1 MQVCRCAVLH
11 VTWAAVFARIACM
24 YASVHRCL
32 CNYAFIYL
40 RVYPWLDLLIFGSTY
55 QSTYRSIYVCMHVHM
70 CVCAYIM
77 CVCLYMRMRMRM
89 YVCVYIARKEA
100 RKHKHVR
107 LQVCFATTRRLVFVQ
122 NRIVHSLNS
131 FHLPRMYAQNI
142 LQLLCICMVVLLLL

>member
-1 MQVCRCAVLH
+1 MLRGQLFLQELR
-11 VTWAAVFARIACM
+11 ACM
-24 YASVHRCL
+24 HLCIVVSVTMRLFICASIR
-32 CNYAFIYL
+32 
-40 RVYPWLDLLIFGSTY
+40 GSICSSLGRPTNLHID
-55 QSTYRSIYVCMHVHM
+55 RSMYVCMYT
-70 CVCAYIM
+70 CVCVCVYYV
-77 CVCLYMRMRMRM
+77 CVCLYMRMRM

-107 LQVCFATTRRLVFVQ
+107 LQVCFTTTRRLVFVQ